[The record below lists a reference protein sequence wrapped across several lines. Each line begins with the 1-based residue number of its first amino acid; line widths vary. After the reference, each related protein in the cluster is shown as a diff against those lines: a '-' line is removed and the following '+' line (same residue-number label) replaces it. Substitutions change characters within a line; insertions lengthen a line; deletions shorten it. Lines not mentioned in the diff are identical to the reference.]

1 MKKII
6 LSIFALPLI
15 ALCCSM
21 SINAQSSETDLDQ
34 VELMKQ
40 FIGTWKAEIQEDTTQ
55 IWEAIPLE
63 KGYEVNVSWQAKGET
78 YATGKGIMG
87 FTWEYRTVNWYHVW
101 PSGYISRDMGKFVSD
116 KKMTLERFTADHK
129 GITASMELNFI
140 TPDKFKVIYTSRVW
154 KEDSWVDDKV
164 IASNYTRVKK

>member
-1 MKKII
+1 MRKII

-15 ALCCSM
+15 ALCF
-21 SINAQSSETDLDQ
+21 SISLQAQSSETDLDQ

-87 FTWEYRTVNWYHVW
+87 FTWEYRTVNRYHVW
-101 PSGYISRDMGKFVSD
+101 PSGYISRDVGKFVSD
-116 KKMTLERFTADHK
+116 KTMTMERFTVDHK
-129 GITASMELNFI
+129 HILGSFEVNII
-140 TPDKFKVIYTSRVW
+140 TPD
-154 KEDSWVDDKV
+154 
-164 IASNYTRVKK
+164 